1 MTSITLPLKKIP
13 GQRTHYPTFF
23 GGRSF
28 VAPATF
34 LLTIPFTL
42 YTFYTFSH
50 ESAFLRNMSGLSPYL
65 WGTLLM
71 ACWIKKSRETLEKLI
86 EANLQEA
93 ERIFTKNKN
102 YFKKGIFLTILFSF
116 ILLSLFSYSLLFTD
130 KLSLFKVFLISII
143 SINTALASFFID
155 SNIIHIY
162 THLSFV
168 LSVEFIALLLIL
180 RGLWAFNL
188 ILLICS
194 YLTLFLFLD
203 QVNCYKLRSFF
214 EKVVY

>member
-13 GQRTHYPTFF
+13 GQRTRYPTFF

-28 VAPATF
+28 VTPATF

-42 YTFYTFSH
+42 YTFYHLSH
-50 ESAFLRNMSGLSPYL
+50 ESAFLHNMSGLLPYL
-65 WGTLLM
+65 WGTLLTVS
-71 ACWIKKSRETLEKLI
+71 WTKKSRETLLKLT

-93 ERIFTKNKN
+93 EDIFTENKN
-102 YFKKGIFLTILFSF
+102 YFKKGIVLTILFSF
-116 ILLSLFSYSLLFTD
+116 ILLILFSYLPLFSD
-130 KLSLFKVFLISII
+130 KQLIFKVLLISII
-143 SINTALASFFID
+143 SINITLASFLIG

-168 LSVEFIALLLIL
+168 LSVEFIALILIL

-188 ILLICS
+188 VLLICS

-203 QVNCYKLRSFF
+203 QVNGYKLRNFF
-214 EKVVY
+214 ERVVN